1 MKAPSVAWTEGGAV
15 GCKKYMC
22 PAAFPVIFCT
32 PPNSHMDLP
41 WHAAA
46 AWAMF
51 NALP

>member
-1 MKAPSVAWTEGGAV
+1 MGGAQ

-22 PAAFPVIFCT
+22 PEAFPVIFCQPQGT
-32 PPNSHMDLP
+32 HMDLP
-41 WHAAA
+41 WHSDA